1 MNLNDAELAVLESGM
16 QRIGVF
22 FRLATTPVVRLWLG
36 IGNIEPGVNVFDLA
50 GATYQGFGEL
60 QNVPEFNQMI
70 NGAAQRVEFSLS
82 GVSGDVLALA
92 SSGDAEDVKGKAVA
106 VGLGIFSPTW
116 ALLGSVKWFA
126 NYTADYL
133 SVEQAATDDPL
144 QQIVRT
150 VKLSCGSLMTGR
162 RRPSFSYLSDQDQQ
176 ARSPGDLF
184 CSLVGKFPL
193 GFNKAWPVF
202 PPPAD

>member
-1 MNLNDAELAVLESGM
+1 MNLNDAELAALDSGM

-22 FRLATTPVVRLWLG
+22 FRLDTAPVIRLWLG
-36 IGNIEPGVNVFDLA
+36 IGDIEPGVNAYDA
-50 GATYQGFGEL
+50 TGATYRGLGEL

-82 GVSGDVLALA
+82 GVSGEVLALA
-92 SSGDAEDVKGKAVA
+92 SGDDAEDVKGKDAA
-106 VGLGIFSPTW
+106 VGLGIFSADW
-116 ALLGSVKWFA
+116 ALLGSIKWFA

-133 SVEQAATDDPL
+133 SVQQSATDDPA
-144 QQIVRT
+144 QPIVRT
-150 VKLSCGSLMTGR
+150 VALSCGSLMTGR

-184 CSLVGKFPL
+184 CSLVGRYAH
-193 GFNKAWPVF
+193 GFNKTWPIF
-202 PPPAD
+202 PPA